1 MSSCE
6 TFSASAAVFWLSK
19 PNCWTRRY
27 TDAESNMTSKAISYG
42 LALLDR
48 RTLARWPSFV
58 GETWLLGRDGLGLKE
73 ALGLFCWLGTPLF
86 KA

>member
-1 MSSCE
+1 
-6 TFSASAAVFWLSK
+6 
-19 PNCWTRRY
+19 
-27 TDAESNMTSKAISYG
+27 MTSKAISYG